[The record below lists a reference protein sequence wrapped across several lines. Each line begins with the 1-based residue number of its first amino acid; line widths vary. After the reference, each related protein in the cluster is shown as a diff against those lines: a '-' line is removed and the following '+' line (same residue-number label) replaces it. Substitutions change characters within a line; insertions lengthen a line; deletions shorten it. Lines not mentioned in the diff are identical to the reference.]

1 MARLAPVYSILPLAN
16 SCLDTILTKIG
27 HTARRQWISVTLIG
41 VLAFVGSGAVG
52 LIAGISEPI
61 VHDEFSYLLVAD
73 TFSHGRLTNP
83 THPMWMHFE
92 SFHIIQQPT
101 YMSKYPPAQGLVL
114 AAGQLLGHPII
125 GVWMSF
131 GLMCA
136 AICWMLYA
144 WISPRWAV
152 FGGILALINPVVGIA
167 GYWAQ
172 AYWGGAIAATGG
184 ALVLGGIRRLIRR
197 PRVYDSLLT
206 GIGLAVLA
214 NSRPFE
220 GLLISLPAGILLLIH
235 IIKNR
240 RQNFWISIRRIV
252 LPILFILTLTA
263 TAMGFYN
270 LRVTGNPLRM
280 PYQVHEETYGMAPL
294 FIWQDPPPKPK
305 FNHQII
311 RDFHTTY
318 ALPLYENQR
327 SMMGFIL
334 DKLDLLYLLVFGAL
348 NIYAIPLIGMFTFVV
363 FWVRENL
370 WARRAV
376 AIYLVFVLGLI
387 TETFMWLHYVAPVV
401 ALNYF
406 FVLNALQLW
415 RRHNRRVG
423 ELVCW
428 LMPLLATVMLAK
440 SLSGTIKQN
449 KTSAWHMQRSQV
461 VKQLKQ
467 KDGKHLVIVSYGP
480 RHSVHD
486 EWVYN
491 NADIDGAKVVF
502 ARHMDQTQDCKLV
515 EYFRLRHIWSLDVDR
530 DKPIPGLKPYPLKL
544 CD

>member
-1 MARLAPVYSILPLAN
+1 MSRLIPLWFFTLSNTYVRFA
-16 SCLDTILTKIG
+16 
-27 HTARRQWISVTLIG
+27 HRQWLFVTLIG
-41 VLAFVGSGAVG
+41 FLAFAGCAAIG
-52 LIAGISEPI
+52 LIAGIPEPKT
-61 VHDEFSYLLVAD
+61 HDEFSYLLAAD

-83 THPMWMHFE
+83 THPMWKHFE
-92 SFHIIQQPT
+92 SFHIIHQPT

-114 AAGQLLGHPII
+114 AAGQLLGHPIL

-136 AICWMLYA
+136 GVCWMLYA

-152 FGGILALINPVVGIA
+152 FGSILALINPVVGIA

-184 ALVLGGIRRLIRR
+184 ALVLGGIRRLMRR
-197 PRVYDSLLT
+197 PCVYDSLLT

-220 GLLISLPAGILLLIH
+220 GLLISIPAVIFLLIH
-235 IIKNR
+235 VIKNR
-240 RQNFWISIRRIV
+240 QQTFWISIRRIV
-252 LPILFILTLTA
+252 LPILCVLTLTA

-270 LRVTGNPLRM
+270 LGVTGNPLRM
-280 PYQVHEETYGMAPL
+280 PYQVHEETYGIAPL
-294 FIWQDPPPKPK
+294 FIWQDPLPEPK

-318 ALPLYENQR
+318 AFPLYENQR

-334 DKLDLLYLLVFGAL
+334 AKRKLLYLLVVGAL

-363 FWVRENL
+363 SWVRENI

-387 TETFMWLHYVAPVV
+387 TETFMLLHYIAPVV

-428 LMPLLATVMLAK
+428 LMPLLATVLLAK
-440 SLSGTIKQN
+440 SLSGAIKQN
-449 KTSAWHMQRSQV
+449 RPSAWHMERSQV

-480 RHSVHD
+480 NHSVHD

-502 ARHMDQTQDCKLV
+502 ARHMDQTQDCKLA
-515 EYFRLRHIWSLDVDR
+515 EYFRLRHLWSLDVDGV
-530 DKPIPGLKPYPLKL
+530 KPVPGLKPYPLKL
-544 CD
+544 CG